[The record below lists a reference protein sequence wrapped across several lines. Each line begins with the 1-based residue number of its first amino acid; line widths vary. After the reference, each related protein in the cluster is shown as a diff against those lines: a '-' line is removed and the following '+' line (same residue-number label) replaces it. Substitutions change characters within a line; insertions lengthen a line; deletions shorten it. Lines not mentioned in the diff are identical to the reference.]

1 MIQLKNIEKNNNTI
15 QCLIIPEDSKETGT
29 LNVDLSNDSFEYSL
43 PNGYEWCESHV
54 HHAVRALIDMAKSNS
69 LVKEK
74 LIMWY

>member
-43 PNGYEWCESHV
+43 PNGYE
-54 HHAVRALIDMAKSNS
+54 
-69 LVKEK
+69 
-74 LIMWY
+74 